1 MNLLR
6 FDEVLEQRLRQ
17 IIQERWRLIPDKT
30 SLEVALGS
38 IEFYG
43 ETHIAKV
50 DALNKEL
57 LGLYT
62 AFRAE
67 HERLQENFICHYL

>member
-1 MNLLR
+1 M
-6 FDEVLEQRLRQ
+6 RQ

-57 LGLYT
+57 LGLY
-62 AFRAE
+62 ADSRAE